1 MDNRHD
7 DVSLER
13 LAQVYIELI
22 DKLSIVKDSPS
33 RAIELDTGK
42 KLCVVTNNGRF
53 MNFRSN
59 DFKKVLL
66 MLIESSQLPKYMST
80 FRTLEWIVCKSG
92 RFTNVQFID
101 GKSVRVITVDCD
113 KYKLL
118 KKMEKKK

>member
-1 MDNRHD
+1 M
-7 DVSLER
+7 VLLESKIDESEMR
-13 LAQVYIELI
+13 LENLAGIYVQLI
-22 DKLSIVKDSPS
+22 DKLSLQDA
-33 RAIELDTGK
+33 RK

-59 DFKKVLL
+59 DFKKALL
-66 MLIESSQLPKYMST
+66 MLIKSSQLPKYMST
-80 FRTLEWIVCKSG
+80 FRTLEWIVCKTG

-118 KKMEKKK
+118 KKIEKKK